1 MNITSRH
8 GIGAGK
14 RCQKSHLAGS
24 SPSRRGS
31 RGVYRPCVQDTHP
44 KVWSHGIEINRHTV
58 EFSSNRRP
66 DQSTPELAFRSAPT
80 RRCRV
85 LLLFYRLLCFF
96 VFLVLLASEL
106 ISSSAFSQFLAICF
120 PASGITS
127 RLRCSRL
134 YRNLR
139 AASKSAVPGDFTA
152 TFRSD
157 AERPR
162 HGRRPGGVDCLCLR
176 ALAEDHPE

>member
-1 MNITSRH
+1 MNITNQR
-8 GIGAGK
+8 GISAGM

-44 KVWSHGIEINRHTV
+44 KVRSHGIEINRHTV

-85 LLLFYRLLCFF
+85 LLFCLYYLFCFF
-96 VFLVLLASEL
+96 ALLASEL
-106 ISSSAFSQFLAICF
+106 ISSSALLQFLA
-120 PASGITS
+120 
-127 RLRCSRL
+127 
-134 YRNLR
+134 
-139 AASKSAVPGDFTA
+139 
-152 TFRSD
+152 
-157 AERPR
+157 
-162 HGRRPGGVDCLCLR
+162 
-176 ALAEDHPE
+176 